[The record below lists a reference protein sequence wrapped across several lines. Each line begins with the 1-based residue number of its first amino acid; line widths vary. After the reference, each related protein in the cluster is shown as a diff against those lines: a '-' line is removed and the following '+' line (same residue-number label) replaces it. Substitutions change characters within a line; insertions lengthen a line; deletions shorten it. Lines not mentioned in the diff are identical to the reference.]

1 MNIETEDSPD
11 RVKAMFVKAA
21 KRLGIKQM
29 RTVVRNL
36 KKKDR
41 GNMSLKQSGS
51 LGPYYDIFVKSK
63 FYKSLTVENLNNKMN
78 EALTGLEQVEEEVEE
93 EVKVVEDEIEKT
105 EECEI
110 EQELV
115 LHNQED
121 GAEDSDDETAAELQ
135 GVIDTLKHK
144 LRLYKAKYRRL
155 KDELSITNDT
165 IRRLINN

>member
-1 MNIETEDSPD
+1 MNIETKDSSD
-11 RVKAMFVKAA
+11 RVKAMFVKAV

-51 LGPYYDIFVKSK
+51 LGPYYDIFAKSK

-78 EALTGLEQVEEEVEE
+78 EALTNLEQIEEEVKE
-93 EVKVVEDEIEKT
+93 EVKVVEEEEP

-115 LHNQED
+115 LHDQEG

-135 GVIDTLKHK
+135 RVIDTLKHK

-165 IRRLINN
+165 IQRIINN